1 MTENKKGEEKNT
13 CKLNISFAV
22 LRVVC
27 PSGVAVAEPWLFC
40 LFFITFTVLTPRF
53 WSRFCAGFKL
63 FSFFFNALLKL
74 NVLTCICL
82 HMSLRTPRAFNCP
95 PGDK

>member
-27 PSGVAVAEPWLFC
+27 PSGVAVAEPW
-40 LFFITFTVLTPRF
+40 
-53 WSRFCAGFKL
+53 
-63 FSFFFNALLKL
+63 
-74 NVLTCICL
+74 
-82 HMSLRTPRAFNCP
+82 
-95 PGDK
+95 